1 MSRLNE
7 RGWDMRAL
15 RKIGAIA
22 VLSLIVGAGSQAWS
36 AAVDDSTSVARP
48 GIDLNAP
55 STSGDYP
62 LDVELVVQNWVL
74 CASLPSAEE
83 IVAARA
89 KGAGEARKVFVA
101 LSAAKSCG
109 TFAQLRVILQKPVYA
124 SAPEAG
130 YDARVFGGLVSFSG
144 NWAAGYLVS
153 GGLAE

>member
-1 MSRLNE
+1 MRQL
-7 RGWDMRAL
+7 RGL
-15 RKIGAIA
+15 CAIA
-22 VLSLIVGAGSQAWS
+22 VIGLAIGVAPQAWS
-36 AAVDDSTSVARP
+36 AAVDEGALVAKP

-55 STSGDYP
+55 TGSYP
-62 LDVELVVQNWVL
+62 LDVEMVVQNWVL

-89 KGAGEARKVFVA
+89 KSAGEARRVLGA
-101 LSAAKSCG
+101 LSATKSCG
-109 TFAQLRVILQKPVYA
+109 SFAELRVILQKPVYA

-153 GGLAE
+153 GSLAD

>member
-1 MSRLNE
+1 
-7 RGWDMRAL
+7 MRQL
-15 RKIGAIA
+15 RKFGAIA
-22 VLSLIVGAGSQAWS
+22 VFSLIVGSGSQAWS
-36 AAVDDSTSVARP
+36 AAVDDTTSIARP
-48 GIDLNAP
+48 GLDFNAP
-55 STSGDYP
+55 PSGDYP

-83 IVAARA
+83 IVTARA

-109 TFAQLRVILQKPVYA
+109 TFAELRVILQKAVYS

-153 GGLAE
+153 GGLAD

>member
-1 MSRLNE
+1 M
-7 RGWDMRAL
+7 GQL
-15 RKIGAIA
+15 RKFGAIA
-22 VLSLIVGAGSQAWS
+22 LLSLSVGAAPQAWS
-36 AAVDDSTSVARP
+36 AATDDGTLVAKP

-55 STSGDYP
+55 TGNYP

-89 KGAGEARKVFVA
+89 RGAGEARKVFVA
-101 LSAAKSCG
+101 LNATKSCG
-109 TFAQLRVILQKPVYA
+109 SFAELRVILQKAVYA

-144 NWAAGYLVS
+144 SWAAGYLVS
-153 GGLAE
+153 GGLAD